1 MRHRRL
7 PRFDLPGRS
16 YYLGCCV
23 HGRRPLFRQEEL
35 ARLLLD
41 LYVSRRDSGAI
52 ALHGY
57 VIMPAHYHVL
67 VTLRAAE
74 SISGLVRG
82 VHSLFARA
90 CRERTGLRGRLWQR
104 RFYDHVIRDEEDWR
118 TKLAYTHENPVR
130 AGLVRTPTEHEWSS
144 ARFWEMG
151 GGTVE
156 CEGIVW

>member
-7 PRFDLPGRS
+7 PRLDLPGRS
-16 YYLGCCV
+16 YYLGCCL

-35 ARLLLD
+35 AQLLLD
-41 LYVSRRDSGAI
+41 LYVSQRDQSAI

-57 VIMPAHYHVL
+57 VIMPDHYHVL

-82 VHSLFARA
+82 IHSLFARA
-90 CRERTGLRGRLWQR
+90 CRERTGLRGPVWQR
-104 RFYDHVIRDEEDWR
+104 RFYDHAIRDEEDWR

-130 AGLVRTPTEHEWSS
+130 AGLVKAPTDYAWSS
-144 ARFWEMG
+144 ARFWETG
-151 GGTVE
+151 SGPVE
-156 CEGIVW
+156 CEGLIW